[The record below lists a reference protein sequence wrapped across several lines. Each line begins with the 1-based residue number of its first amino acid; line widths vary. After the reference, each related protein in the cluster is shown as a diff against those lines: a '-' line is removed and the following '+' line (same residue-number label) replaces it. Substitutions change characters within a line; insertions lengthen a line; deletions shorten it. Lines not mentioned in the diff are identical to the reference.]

1 MSRYHRHKRINKVHT
16 LIVKKVLKPR
26 LVDRLT
32 FIVAVLEPV
41 ITFPQVY
48 VIFENKTA
56 AGVSLFTWVGYEVL
70 TIIWL
75 WYGIVHKDKMII
87 LYQGLFMIVQT
98 GVIIGGLLYGAKW

>member
-1 MSRYHRHKRINKVHT
+1 MSRYHRHKRINKVPT

-48 VIFENKTA
+48 VIFKNKTA
-56 AGVSLFTWVGYEVL
+56 AGVSLFT
-70 TIIWL
+70 
-75 WYGIVHKDKMII
+75 
-87 LYQGLFMIVQT
+87 
-98 GVIIGGLLYGAKW
+98 